1 MSKKVLRSDS
11 RYPKLLA
18 TYMSTKAGQAF
29 ALSVMSQLV
38 DGFEVDS
45 KGRIETV
52 HIDDTQSI
60 KLDME

>member
-1 MSKKVLRSDS
+1 MSKRILKTDS

-18 TYMSTKAGQAF
+18 TYMNTKAGQAF

-45 KGRIETV
+45 EGRIEAV
-52 HIDDTQSI
+52 HVDDTQSI

>member
-18 TYMSTKAGQAF
+18 TYMNTKAGQAF